1 MVDAGALED
10 TQVVRIVTYEPQYAA
25 AFSDLNREWIEAY
38 FELED
43 EDIKVLS
50 NPEGY
55 VLSGGGEIFF
65 AIADP
70 AETSEGASSEIVGT
84 VAMIQTKSG
93 VFELAK
99 MAVAPKQQGKGISRL
114 LMTACID
121 FAKDKQASEIFLVTN
136 DILLPAMGLYEK
148 SGFVRLPQIED
159 ARYSRGNTEM
169 RLVLS
174 GTRRD

>member
-1 MVDAGALED
+1 MADAGTLEAAR
-10 TQVVRIVTYEPQYAA
+10 VIRIVSYQPQYAD
-25 AFSDLNREWIEAY
+25 AFSDLNKEWIESY
-38 FELED
+38 FEIEAED
-43 EDIKVLS
+43 TKVLS

-65 AIADP
+65 ALDGDSAAP
-70 AETSEGASSEIVGT
+70 QVVGT
-84 VAMIQTKSG
+84 VAMIKTSDDI
-93 VFELAK
+93 FELAK
-99 MAVAPKQQGKGISRL
+99 MAVKPAAQGKGISRL

-121 FAKDKQASEIFLVTN
+121 FARSREASEIFLVTN
-136 DILLPAMGLYEK
+136 DTLLPAMGLYEK

-174 GTRRD
+174 GTGSN

>member
-1 MVDAGALED
+1 MVDAGTLED
-10 TQVVRIVTYEPQYAA
+10 AQVVRIVTYEPRYAA
-25 AFSDLNREWIEAY
+25 AFSDLNKEWIEAY
-38 FELED
+38 FELEA
-43 EDIKVLS
+43 EDLKALS

-65 AIADP
+65 ALADP
-70 AETSEGASSEIVGT
+70 EQGGADGTPEVVGT
-84 VAMIQTKSG
+84 VAMIKTKAG

-99 MAVAPKQQGKGISRL
+99 MAVAPREQGKGISRL

-121 FAKDKQASEIFLVTN
+121 FAKEKKASEIFLVTN

-159 ARYSRGNTEM
+159 ARYSRGNTQM

-174 GTRRD
+174 GAGRD